1 MLKLHGPTAAYIL
14 PDMKRFMGFVKKEFL
29 HIFRDYRTLI
39 ILFGIPAAQIM
50 LFGYVVST
58 DIKNAGVAF
67 LDQSKDEI
75 TRQLTDK
82 ICSSGFFTK
91 TADLASFDDIDRIFK
106 KGRTKAV
113 VVFENDFGRQL
124 TGSGKGEISIIA
136 DGSEPNVATLVTNYM
151 TAIITDFNREMAG
164 QAAGNALLVA
174 PEVRMYYNPGLK
186 SHYMFVPG
194 VITLIMILICAL
206 MTSVTITREKEFGT
220 MEVLLVSPL
229 RPVQIILGKVMP
241 YFLLSFIDVIVI
253 LLLSWFVF
261 DLPVKGS
268 LALLLGESMLYI
280 LMSLSL
286 GILIST
292 VSSTMQQA
300 IFISLVGMMLPTILL
315 SGFIFPIENMAKIYG
330 WVSSVFPP
338 RYFIVIIK
346 NIMIK
351 GTGFLYVWKETLI
364 LTGFTVLFIALSVRN
379 FKIRLQ

>member
-1 MLKLHGPTAAYIL
+1 
-14 PDMKRFMGFVKKEFL
+14 MKRFLGFVKKEFL
-29 HIFRDYRTLI
+29 HIFRDYRTMI
-39 ILFGIPAAQIM
+39 ILFGIPAAQIL

-58 DIKNAGVAF
+58 DVKNAGVAF
-67 LDQSKDEI
+67 LDLSKDEI
-75 TRQLTDK
+75 TGKISDK
-82 ICSSGFFTK
+82 ICSSGFFNR
-91 TADLASFDDIDRIFK
+91 TADLLDYNDIDRILK
-106 KGRTKAV
+106 KGETKAV
-113 VVFENDFGRQL
+113 IVFEDNFGRNL
-124 TGSGKGEISIIA
+124 ISEGNATLSIIA
-136 DGSEPNVATLVTNYM
+136 DGSEPNTATLVTNYI
-151 TAIITDFNREMAG
+151 TAIITDFNRELSG
-164 QAAGNALLVA
+164 PTTDGTLLVR
-174 PEVRMYYNPGLK
+174 PEVRMFYNPGLK
-186 SHYMFVPG
+186 GHYMFVPG

-229 RPVQIILGKVMP
+229 KPVQIILGKVMP
-241 YFLLSFIDVIVI
+241 YFFLSLIDVMVI
-253 LLLSWFVF
+253 LLLSWLVF

-268 LALLLGESMLYI
+268 LILLLAESMLYI

-315 SGFIFPIENMAKIYG
+315 SGFIFPIENMPKVYG
-330 WVSSVFPP
+330 WFSAILPP

-351 GTGFLYVWKETLI
+351 GTGFLYVWKETLT
-364 LTGFTVLFIALSVRN
+364 LAVFTVIFIGLSIKN